1 MPLTQ
6 EQREFLSQFVDSFK
20 ATTPSTKARTDWQ
33 HVVYSAWEEKWALN
47 AGVKASMRAYFRYA
61 PETTGKSQKKGLKK
75 TKGALSTG
83 KSKPIRSVAVSA
95 RKSSRK
101 GRIVTKASD
110 VSISPP
116 PAKLPSSSSRS
127 RPRVY
132 ASEEVD
138 EDDISRDE
146 GGRALGM
153 VTVRKKVPQPAP
165 HQRGRSI
172 LAPEA
177 FESIQKDTL
186 RVDLVL
192 PGLHAHEVEVFLSK
206 GLLCVVAE
214 NAIVGVSDGPVITDR
229 RAVRLEY
236 QRKLAKGIQAE
247 DIRAWM
253 RNGVLT
259 LTKIKPQMLCF

>member
-1 MPLTQ
+1 
-6 EQREFLSQFVDSFK
+6 
-20 ATTPSTKARTDWQ
+20 
-33 HVVYSAWEEKWALN
+33 
-47 AGVKASMRAYFRYA
+47 MRAYFRYA
-61 PETTGKSQKKGLKK
+61 PETTVKSQKKGLKK
-75 TKGALSTG
+75 TKKALSTG
-83 KSKPIRSVAVSA
+83 KSKPIRSAAVSA

-101 GRIVTKASD
+101 GRVVTKAGDAFAS
-110 VSISPP
+110 SP

-127 RPRVY
+127 RPRVH
-132 ASEEVD
+132 ASEEAD
-138 EDDISRDE
+138 ENAVPRDE
-146 GGRALGM
+146 SGTVLGTI
-153 VTVRKKVPQPAP
+153 TVRKKVPQLAP
-165 HQRGRSI
+165 PERERNV

-186 RVDLVL
+186 RLELVL

-206 GLLCVVAE
+206 GILCVVAE
-214 NAIVGVSDGPVITDR
+214 NAIVGVSNGPVITER

-259 LTKIKPQMLCF
+259 LTCPTEDKTPREIEILLPQRN